1 MKCFEEINIY
11 ITLMV
16 KIKFNLAMSLNNH
29 VIHPTNIFYHLVSF
43 LEARFFLVRMIGL
56 GK

>member
-1 MKCFEEINIY
+1 MKCFEEINIF

-16 KIKFNLAMSLNNH
+16 KIKFNLTMSLNNH